1 MSTKTIKQR
10 IALVAVSAVTAG
22 FLSVMST
29 PAANAAALSGTG
41 VLPGQLAIE
50 TAASTDGNATT
61 TGGYPTDSIGWI
73 ADTSATAASTSD
85 SGVLTSG
92 GLAKT
97 GSILAGA
104 RLAISAT
111 GASSA
116 AVSIIVTGGRLSGIT
131 SNTAGASTITLNG
144 SANTLVQTT
153 SAAENLALAAVF
165 EVSAAAGSTAT
176 VTAYSGTNVTDTAP
190 TNGTL
195 LGSWTLTVAS
205 ASVSGVLS
213 VGDSYVVQQACIDK
227 GATAVTDIT
236 GYDTSSK
243 CQNGKV
249 AVIYTAFYDALE
261 ASVSGGKLAASAT
274 GGTVNVV
281 AEAGGAEDTIA
292 AADSYAATTAFDT
305 IDASAENFILVTQ
318 PTANTAGSSTVTI
331 TYNGTVVATKT
342 VSWVGDVATLTID
355 PANTHTAFANGKGD
369 TDAGF
374 RANVV
379 YAAKDAA
386 GNVVNLSSQ
395 PSITGATGALVE
407 ATISTTDNAL
417 SAAVQTTARG
427 YGYSTLLITSNA
439 ALYGAG
445 SFKAK
450 LTNAAGATIT
460 SNEIK
465 ATVSN
470 GATASFTASWDKA
483 SYVPGEIATLTITVK
498 DAYGNLMG
506 TGTTLTGLDNNLIT
520 NSSGFD
526 AVGGTCGDSST
537 VTAGVKTCK
546 FSADNA
552 EGAYAWSVDLTTSP
566 ANQSAVT
573 GTAVVKASTA
583 TVSNAD
589 VLKSIVSLIASINK
603 QIQALQKLILKR

>member
-10 IALVAVSAVTAG
+10 IALVAVSAVAAG
-22 FLSVMST
+22 FLSVIST
-29 PAANAAALSGTG
+29 PAANAVALTG
-41 VLPGQLAIE
+41 VGVSTGQLAVE
-50 TAASTDGNATT
+50 TAASIDGDASTS
-61 TGGYPTDSIGWI
+61 GGYPTDSIGWI
-73 ADTSATAASTSD
+73 ADTSSTAASTSA
-85 SGVLTSG
+85 SGVYTSG

-97 GSILAGA
+97 GSILANA
-104 RLAISAT
+104 KLAISAT
-111 GASSA
+111 GSSSA
-116 AVSIIVTGGRLSGIT
+116 NVSIIVTGGTLSAIT
-131 SNTAGASTITLNG
+131 ANTTAGTLALNG
-144 SANTLVQTT
+144 SATAVTLETT
-153 SAAENLALAAVF
+153 DNIALAAVF
-165 EVSAAAGSTAT
+165 SVSAAAGSTAT
-176 VTAYSGTNVTDTAP
+176 ITAYSGTSVTSTAP
-190 TNGTL
+190 TNGSL

-205 ASVSGVLS
+205 ASVSGVMA
-213 VGDSYVVQQACIDK
+213 VGSSYVVQQACIDK
-227 GATAVTDIT
+227 GATAVADIT

-249 AVIYTAFYDALE
+249 AVIYTAFYDALDV
-261 ASVSGGKLAASAT
+261 SVSGGKLAASAT

-281 AEAGGAEDTIA
+281 AEAGGVEDTIA

-318 PTANTAGSSTVTI
+318 PTANAAGSSTVTI
-331 TYNGTVVATKT
+331 TYNGAVVATKT

-355 PANTHTAFANGKGD
+355 PANTHTAFANGKVD

-374 RANVV
+374 RANIA

-395 PSITGATGALVE
+395 PSITGATGAIVE
-407 ATISTTDNAL
+407 ATISTTDNVL

-427 YGYSTLLITSNA
+427 YGYSTLLIPSNA

-445 SFKAK
+445 SFKIK

-566 ANQSAVT
+566 VNQSAVT
-573 GTAVVKASTA
+573 GSAVVKASTA

-589 VLKSIVSLIASINK
+589 VLKSIVALIASINK

>member
-29 PAANAAALSGTG
+29 PAANAVALTGTG

-61 TGGYPTDSIGWI
+61 SGGYPVDSIGWI

-85 SGVLTSG
+85 SGVFTSS

-111 GASSA
+111 GSSSA
-116 AVSIIVTGGRLSGIT
+116 AVSIIVTGGRLTGIT
-131 SNTAGASTITLNG
+131 SNTTAGTTTLNG
-144 SANTLVQTT
+144 AANTLTQVATD
-153 SAAENLALAAVF
+153 NIALAAVF

-176 VTAYSGTNVTDTAP
+176 VTAYSGTSVSSTAP

-213 VGDSYVVQQACIDK
+213 IANSYVVQQACIDR

-249 AVIYTAFYDALE
+249 AVIYTSMFDALD
-261 ASVSGGKLAASAT
+261 ASVSGGVLAASAT

-281 AEAGGAEDTIA
+281 NQNSEDAILAG
-292 AADSYAATTAFDT
+292 DSYAATTAFDT
-305 IDASAENFILVTQ
+305 ITAQAENFILVTQ
-318 PTANTAGSSTVTI
+318 PTANTAGSATVTI
-331 TYNGTVVATKT
+331 SYNGTIVATKT
-342 VSWVGDVATLTID
+342 VSWVGDVASLAID
-355 PANTHTAFANGKGD
+355 PTNTHTAFANGKGD

-386 GNVVNLSSQ
+386 GNVVDLSAQ
-395 PSITGATGALVE
+395 PTITGATGSLVE
-407 ATISTTDNAL
+407 ASISTTTNAL
-417 SAAVQTTARG
+417 SAATQTSARG
-427 YGYSTLLITSNA
+427 YGYSTLVIPTNA
-439 ALYGAG
+439 ALHGAG
-445 SFKAK
+445 SFKIK
-450 LTNAAGATIT
+450 LTNAAGSVIT

-465 ATVSN
+465 ATASN

-483 SYVPGEIATLTITVK
+483 SYVPGEIATLSITVK
-498 DAYGNLMG
+498 DANGNLMG
-506 TGTTLTGLDNNLIT
+506 TGTALTGLTNNLIT

-526 AVGGTCGDSST
+526 SVGGACDDSST
-537 VTAGVKTCK
+537 VTAGVKTCR

-603 QIQALQKLILKR
+603 QIQALQKLILRR